1 MKKKKVLVVATTPLR
16 TDGLTSMLI
25 LLAGITAENNNI
37 SFALAEGATQDVQ
50 NKLNKLGSIHML
62 PSRKKSCICYFRAL
76 SELVKKYHYDIV
88 HIHGNSTTMALD
100 LMAVRSIPRCI
111 THVHNCAKQPQMK
124 QIVLGRIMK
133 RFVTDPVA
141 CSKASGRLIYTTPFT
156 ILTNGI
162 DCDRFRYSE
171 ERRNETRKNL
181 GIDADAFV
189 IGHIGR
195 FNKQKNQA
203 RLIRIFDEILKECA
217 DAKLILCGSGELLNK
232 CKSRNTD
239 LINKD
244 QVRFLPETNEPE
256 NLYSAMD
263 IFVMPSLFE
272 GLPLVGIEAQANGL
286 PCVFSDTITKEIHI
300 TTDCQFISLDSS
312 DKTWAE
318 AILKLGKIGAAGPRT
333 AAADKVAA
341 AGYNT
346 QTTRK
351 QVLDLYG

>member
-1 MKKKKVLVVATTPLR
+1 M
-16 TDGLTSMLI
+16 
-25 LLAGITAENNNI
+25 
-37 SFALAEGATQDVQ
+37 
-50 NKLNKLGSIHML
+50 
-62 PSRKKSCICYFRAL
+62 
-76 SELVKKYHYDIV
+76 
-88 HIHGNSTTMALD
+88 
-100 LMAVRSIPRCI
+100 
-111 THVHNCAKQPQMK
+111 
-124 QIVLGRIMK
+124 
-133 RFVTDPVA
+133 
-141 CSKASGRLIYTTPFT
+141 
-156 ILTNGI
+156 
-162 DCDRFRYSE
+162 
-171 ERRNETRKNL
+171 
-181 GIDADAFV
+181 

-318 AILKLGKIGAAGPRT
+318 AILKLGKIGAAGTRT